1 MAPNRD
7 GLLLLDKPEGISSAA
22 ALNRVKRLAG
32 AKKAGHTGTLDP
44 FATGLLICCLGRAT
58 RLSRFFLES
67 EKQYAGTLQLGVETD
82 TQDRTGT
89 VTAERPVPPLD
100 PEWVRQTVAGFHGTR
115 LQKPPAFSALK
126 HEGVPLYRLA
136 RKGQP
141 VHKPPREITIHR
153 LAVTEIRPTE
163 IDFEVRCSAGTYI
176 RTLAVDIGQA
186 LGPGAH
192 LTALRRTG
200 SGSLDLR
207 RAVTL
212 EALERLAEDGRIAE
226 AVQEMAGVLPMPVL
240 RADAALAERIR
251 HGNLLKPADLAD
263 LAAHA
268 EERVQVLTPD
278 GRLLAI
284 LHRTPAG
291 GVGYD
296 CVLG

>member
-7 GLLLLDKPEGISSAA
+7 GLLLLDKPAGISSAA
-22 ALNRVKRLAG
+22 ALNRVKRLTG
-32 AKKAGHTGTLDP
+32 VKKAGHTGTLDP

-67 EKQYAGTLQLGVETD
+67 EKQYTGTLRLGVETD

-100 PEWVRQTVAGFHGTR
+100 PEWVRQTVAGFRGTR
-115 LQKPPAFSALK
+115 LQEPPAFSALK
-126 HEGVPLYRLA
+126 HQGVPLYRLA

-153 LAVTEIRPTE
+153 LAVTGVRPTE

-176 RTLAVDIGQA
+176 RTLAVDIGRA

-212 EALERLAEDGRIAE
+212 EGLERLAGDGRIAE
-226 AVQEMAGVLPMPVL
+226 AVWEMAGVLPMPVL

-251 HGNLLKPADLAD
+251 HGNLLQPTDLAD

-268 EERVQVLTPD
+268 DERVQVLTPD

-284 LHRTPAG
+284 LRRTPGG